1 MNAGDTIQKGIR
13 NKQNIYS
20 SILTAAILLIVLLV
34 SMADAEEL
42 KIEGLADTY
51 KKGDII
57 TFTLI
62 AENGLTPEEMKEWNI
77 TLKID
82 GTTKIDIPFN
92 IKEKY
97 DGLSGVNMEGKSL
110 YYYGYGSGNADLF
123 ADMERSEIKIS
134 IDSSMMN
141 RGDHVATL
149 YMHKEGT
156 SETPAISTNIK
167 IT

>member
-1 MNAGDTIQKGIR
+1 MAG
-13 NKQNIYS
+13 
-20 SILTAAILLIVLLV
+20 
-34 SMADAEEL
+34 AEEM

-62 AENGLTPEEMKEWNI
+62 AENGLTSEEMKEWNI

-82 GTTKIDIPFN
+82 GATKIDIPFN

-97 DGLSGVNMEGKSL
+97 DGLSGVKIEGKSP
-110 YYYGYGSGNADLF
+110 YNYGYGSGDADLF
-123 ADMERSEIKIS
+123 TDVEKREIKIS

-141 RGDHVATL
+141 RGNHIATL
-149 YMHKEGT
+149 YMHKKGI
-156 SETPAISTNIK
+156 SETHAISTNIT